1 MQRQKEV
8 NDAKTRLY
16 TNITHEFRT
25 PLTVIPGMVDSDLNQ
40 RLLII
45 EDNQD
50 LVGYLKACYKNLF
63 SITVA
68 LDGKEGLKQAVE
80 EIPDIIISDVMMPEM
95 DGFELCKKLKEDY
108 RTSHIPIILLT
119 AKADIPSRIEGLER
133 GADAYIVKPFN
144 QRELLV
150 RMQKLLELRRKLF
163 QRYSN
168 GNGLESSSDPVIQ
181 KEDHFFKKLNEII
194 LANLGDEFFNIQ
206 VLCNEMGM
214 SKS

>member
-25 PLTVIPGMVDSDLNQ
+25 PLTVIPGMVNSDLNQ

-68 LDGKEGLKQAVE
+68 LDGREGLKQAVE

-95 DGFELCKKLKEDY
+95 DGFELCK
-108 RTSHIPIILLT
+108 
-119 AKADIPSRIEGLER
+119 
-133 GADAYIVKPFN
+133 N
-144 QRELLV
+144 
-150 RMQKLLELRRKLF
+150 
-163 QRYSN
+163 
-168 GNGLESSSDPVIQ
+168 
-181 KEDHFFKKLNEII
+181 
-194 LANLGDEFFNIQ
+194 
-206 VLCNEMGM
+206 
-214 SKS
+214 